1 MNSSDPNHWKKIAT
15 PALFARSAS
24 RGRWLMGRH
33 HAALDRELVEVAA
46 GRCKRLIVQM
56 PPRHGKSEL
65 SSKYF
70 PAWYASTF
78 PKRKVILGSATEKLA
93 TNFSSQ
99 ARDLVDEFGNWF
111 GTELSKDKRSAAAW
125 KTEQGGEVRSV
136 GVGGSI
142 FGFGAH
148 LIIID
153 DYCGSIDQAL
163 SLAERDACH
172 RWFQGSIRNRLE
184 DEQSGAIVIVATRYH
199 KDDLVGRLLKEQ
211 REGGDQWKLVRFT
224 AIADHDDGKDSLGR
238 LPGESLWP
246 QKWSSQFLER
256 EKSSLAISG
265 YPWMW
270 EALYQ
275 QEPPDIIN
283 TEFPSEYFADHIWFD
298 DWPSPKDTVCKVIAI
313 DPSLGKTDKSDYSA
327 IILMALDIHGNYFID
342 ADLQRRPSSKLVI
355 DAIQHHIQ
363 FGPVA
368 FGCEANGF
376 QELLA
381 GQFMAEARK
390 QSVDPWFCSINN
402 HLSKQV
408 RVRSLTPLL
417 HHQRFKFRRNSPGV
431 NLLLEQFRGFPVHK
445 HDDGPDGLE
454 MAKRL
459 MDQVIAGAIIDQPEE
474 TTVYT

>member
-298 DWPSPKDTVCKVIAI
+298 DWPSRRYRLQGHCSSTPAGRQTRATIP
-313 DPSLGKTDKSDYSA
+313 PSSDGFRYPW
-327 IILMALDIHGNYFID
+327 NYFID
-342 ADLQRRPSSKLVI
+342 GLAARPSSNLVI

-368 FGCEANGF
+368 FGCEANGSRSF
-376 QELLA
+376 WLVVHGRGPQA
-381 GQFMAEARK
+381 
-390 QSVDPWFCSINN
+390 SVDPWFCSINN
-402 HLSKQV
+402 HLSKASS
-408 RVRSLTPLL
+408 RRSLTPLL

-431 NLLLEQFRGFPVHK
+431 NLLWSS
-445 HDDGPDGLE
+445 
-454 MAKRL
+454 
-459 MDQVIAGAIIDQPEE
+459 
-474 TTVYT
+474 

>member
-1 MNSSDPNHWKKIAT
+1 
-15 PALFARSAS
+15 
-24 RGRWLMGRH
+24 MGRH
-33 HAALDRELVEVAA
+33 HAALDRELIEVAA

-65 SSKYF
+65 TSKYF
-70 PAWYASTF
+70 SAWYAATF
-78 PKRKVILGSATEKLA
+78 PKRKVILGSATDKLA

-99 ARDLVDEFGNWF
+99 ARDLIDEYGGWF
-111 GTELSKDKRSAAAW
+111 GTSLSKEKRSASEW

-153 DYCGSIDQAL
+153 DYCKSIEQAL
-163 SLAERDACH
+163 SLAERDSCH
-172 RWFQGSIRNRLE
+172 RWFHGSIRNRLE
-184 DEQSGAIVIVATRYH
+184 DENSGAIVIVATRYH
-199 KDDLVGRLLKEQ
+199 KDDLVGRILKEQ
-211 REGGDQWKLVRFT
+211 EQGGDKWKLVKFT
-224 AIADHDDGKDSLGR
+224 GLADHAEGLDELGR
-238 LPGESLWP
+238 KPGESLWP
-246 QKWSSQFLER
+246 QKWSREHLEKEQR
-256 EKSSLAISG
+256 AFAISG
-265 YPWMW
+265 YQWMW

-283 TEFPSEYFADHIWFD
+283 TEFPSEYFEDHIWFD
-298 DWPSPKDTVCKVIAI
+298 YWPADRDIVCKVIAI

-327 IILMALDIHGNYFID
+327 IIQMALDIHGNYYID

-355 DAIQHHIQ
+355 DAIQFHKQ
-363 FGPVA
+363 FRPVA

-381 GQFMAEARK
+381 GQFMHEAGR
-390 QSVDPWFCSINN
+390 QGEDPWFCSIHN
-402 HLSKQV
+402 HLAKEV
-408 RVRSLTPLL
+408 RIRSLTPLL
-417 HHQRFKFRRNSPGV
+417 HNKRLRFRKSSPGV

-445 HDDGPDGLE
+445 HDDGPDALE

-459 MDQVIAGAIIDQPEE
+459 CDQVMAGAVIDQPEE
-474 TTVYT
+474 TSVYT